1 MRKNIIL
8 VLLSIILVSTFV
20 LFTDFQSV
28 DDYYLEHAEDI
39 TEDSKT
45 VFISIRCDTI
55 LQNMEKLDKNLYDF
69 VPHDGV
75 ILEESEYVL
84 REGDS
89 VFDILARAVK
99 TNRVQM
105 EYKGVENVY
114 IEGINYIYEFSCGE
128 LSGWTYLVNGK
139 TPSVAASMYIPV
151 DGDVI
156 EWVYTCDLGRD
167 VPTS

>member
-1 MRKNIIL
+1 MRKNIII
-8 VLLSIILVSTFV
+8 VLLSIMLVSTFV

-75 ILEESEYVL
+75 ILAESEYVL

-99 TNRVQM
+99 ANRLQM

-151 DGDVI
+151 DGDII